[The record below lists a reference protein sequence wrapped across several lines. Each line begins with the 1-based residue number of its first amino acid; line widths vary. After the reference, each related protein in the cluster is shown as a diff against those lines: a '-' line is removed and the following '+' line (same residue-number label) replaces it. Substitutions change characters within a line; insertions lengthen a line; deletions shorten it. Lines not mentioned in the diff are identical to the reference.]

1 MKKILEGESAGRCLE
16 ERMRESEAGGRVVVQ
31 GVVSSG
37 SCRFLLLGRRLE
49 IFLGGEE
56 LLLGLFGG
64 IGGQSASLPE
74 GTESLREGI
83 IILRLL

>member
-37 SCRFLLLGRRLE
+37 SCRFLLLERRLE
-49 IFLGGEE
+49 IFLGQE
-56 LLLGLFGG
+56 LLFGYFWVERG
-64 IGGQSASLPE
+64 IPE
-74 GTESLREGI
+74 RLEGEKK
-83 IILRLL
+83 

>member
-37 SCRFLLLGRRLE
+37 SCRVVGDRGSAVRDFLSVL
-49 IFLGGEE
+49 
-56 LLLGLFGG
+56 
-64 IGGQSASLPE
+64 
-74 GTESLREGI
+74 
-83 IILRLL
+83 

>member
-37 SCRFLLLGRRLE
+37 SCSEGKRSFCWVTLGRERAAA
-49 IFLGGEE
+49 LGEKKRGN
-56 LLLGLFGG
+56 
-64 IGGQSASLPE
+64 
-74 GTESLREGI
+74 GTERRGEGE
-83 IILRLL
+83 

>member
-37 SCRFLLLGRRLE
+37 SCRFLLLERRLE
-49 IFLGGEE
+49 IFLGRA
-56 LLLGLFGG
+56 FVG
-64 IGGQSASLPE
+64 IVLRIGVE
-74 GTESLREGI
+74 GVRVYQRDT
-83 IILRLL
+83 

>member
-37 SCRFLLLGRRLE
+37 SCRFLLLGEAVRDL
-49 IFLGGEE
+49 FLGGGGGGGSRRKTEGE
-56 LLLGLFGG
+56 L
-64 IGGQSASLPE
+64 
-74 GTESLREGI
+74 
-83 IILRLL
+83 

>member
-37 SCRFLLLGRRLE
+37 SCRFLLLERRLE
-49 IFLGGEE
+49 IFLGQE
-56 LLLGLFGG
+56 LLFSYFWVERG
-64 IGGQSASLPE
+64 IPE
-74 GTESLREGI
+74 RLEGEKK
-83 IILRLL
+83 